1 MDRRWM
7 RAYVLASIFTMILA
21 SFFAV
26 VRPWYLQWGA
36 SDAEARMSLPGDE
49 IIPNAAGQ
57 ETRAITIDAGADAV
71 WRWVAQIG
79 QDRGGFYSFDVLENL
94 VGCRMPTVDVL
105 RPARQTWRLGDKLW
119 MYPPER
125 AGGQGFGTLRT
136 YVPGRAL
143 GFGTHAVG
151 TPITAPENGSW
162 AFIVQPLDR
171 YTTRRLL
178 RGRGAPRS
186 VAGIAFDRTIF
197 EPVHFVMERRT
208 MIGIKQL
215 AEGEDRHRWA
225 NHVQVALWVITF
237 ALVVVSAVEVIRRR
251 EWKRPLAGFVVSGL
265 VFQVLTLGQPPV
277 VLGVALLV
285 VVAMTMSGSLGRGN
299 FPHPARSSAS
309 ARQARAV

>member
-1 MDRRWM
+1 MDRLWI
-7 RAYVLASIFTMILA
+7 RASVLVLTFAAILGVFFT
-21 SFFAV
+21 F

-36 SDAEARMSLPGDE
+36 SDVEVRMTLPGDE
-49 IIPNAAGQ
+49 IIPNPAGQ
-57 ETRAITIDAGADAV
+57 TTRAITVDANAETV
-71 WRWVAQIG
+71 WPWVAQIG
-79 QDRGGFYSFDVLENL
+79 QDRGGFYSFDLLENL

-105 RPARQTWRLGDKLW
+105 RPDRQTWRLGDKLW

-125 AGGQGFGTLRT
+125 AGGQGFATLRT

-151 TPITAPENGSW
+151 TPVTAPENGSW

-171 YTTRRLL
+171 YTTRLL
-178 RGRGAPRS
+178 FRGRGARRS
-186 VAGIAFDRTIF
+186 VAGIAFDRAMF
-197 EPVHFVMERRT
+197 EPVHVVMERRT

-225 NHVQVALWVITF
+225 NHVQVALWTITF
-237 ALVVVSAVEVIRRR
+237 ALFVVSAVQVLRRP

-277 VLGVALLV
+277 VLGVALLA
-285 VVAMTMSGSLGRGN
+285 VVAMTTSGCPGRGN

-309 ARQARAV
+309 THARAA

>member
-1 MDRRWM
+1 MGRRWM
-7 RAYVLASIFTMILA
+7 RAYLLASIFTVILA

-36 SDAEARMSLPGDE
+36 SDAEARMPLPGDE

-57 ETRAITIDAGADAV
+57 ETRAITIDAGADVV

-79 QDRGGFYSFDVLENL
+79 QDRGGFYSFDLLENL
-94 VGCRMPTVDVL
+94 AGCRMPTVDRL
-105 RPARQTWRLGDKLW
+105 RPERQSWVLGDKLW

-125 AGGQGFGTLRT
+125 AGGQGFATLRT
-136 YVPGRAL
+136 YVAGRAL
-143 GFGTHAVG
+143 GFGTHAFG
-151 TPITAPENGSW
+151 TPVTAPENGSW

-171 YTTRRLL
+171 YTTRLL
-178 RGRGAPRS
+178 FRGRDARRS
-186 VAGIAFDRTIF
+186 VAGIAFDRSIF

-215 AEGEDRHRWA
+215 AEEEDRHRWA
-225 NHVQVALWVITF
+225 NHVQVALWTITF
-237 ALVVVSAVEVIRRR
+237 ALFVVSAVQVLRRR

-265 VFQVLTLGQPPV
+265 VFQLLTLGQPPV
-277 VLGVALLV
+277 VLGVALLA
-285 VVAMTMSGSLGRGN
+285 VVAMTTSACPGRGN

-309 ARQARAV
+309 THARAV